1 MKMKTQKLEALI
13 CGLDDSKTYAVSFER
28 YKSTNSDRNRN
39 SQIRHFDESGNFLD
53 IAWYPERDLNP
64 HSLAA
69 EGF

>member
-1 MKMKTQKLEALI
+1 MRGDHFIFRNWYI
-13 CGLDDSKTYAVSFER
+13 CGPK
-28 YKSTNSDRNRN
+28 
-39 SQIRHFDESGNFLD
+39 SQIPGFACFDESGNFLD